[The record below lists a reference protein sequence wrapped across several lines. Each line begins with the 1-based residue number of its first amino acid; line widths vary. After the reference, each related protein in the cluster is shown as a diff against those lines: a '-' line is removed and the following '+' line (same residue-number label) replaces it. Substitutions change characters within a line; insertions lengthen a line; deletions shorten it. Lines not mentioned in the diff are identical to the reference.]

1 MEELKK
7 ISKVLQTLEDESE
20 NLKKFKVVLDELDNL
35 NKSVNSKLD
44 LIKKSNDELIKA
56 SSKLNSFID
65 ENSKKIDE
73 HYKDNKLFQKDLDQ
87 SIASRLSKH
96 KSDIKIKIDDKFEA
110 IETTVKKDLS
120 QNFNEQ
126 HKFFKDMLLTQ
137 NKYIQRNT
145 IFLVI
150 ILILILGSAAYYFK
164 QFIL

>member
-137 NKYIQRNT
+137 NQYIQRNT